1 VGKVVT
7 DLAYSIYLIYM
18 SISGIFIFHEY
29 ISFCMP
35 EDDYGMDG
43 NSVQVPD
50 YPGPNV
56 LGHTPLLGSVRRSND
71 LPVIRDEVADA
82 IDENVTDLPDKPKIE
97 ALNTK

>member
-1 VGKVVT
+1 MG
-7 DLAYSIYLIYM
+7 AFIYNWHIYQ
-18 SISGIFIFHEY
+18 
-29 ISFCMP
+29 CMP
-35 EDDYGMDG
+35 EDDYGMGGD
-43 NSVQVPD
+43 SVQVPD

-82 IDENVTDLPDKPKIE
+82 IDENVTDLPDEPKIE